1 MSGLSSGIGR
11 RLAAMVPALAVGLAA
26 GVTGGVLAAGALDT
40 TPYGE
45 LQFNT
50 ASKKA
55 HDAGK
60 AEGFHEAETISAETA
75 SQVQAAHDARVAR
88 LEDRISKAHKDL
100 TEQRRTLKKVR
111 ENADTREAKLRS
123 SLAETAAA
131 LNNATSSANGQA
143 VEGTLKTTWVLGAKS
158 KPWPAG
164 CAEPL
169 KTYRVRVTAG
179 QGATVAVAD
188 LVDSEVVRR
197 TEKKKAKTVTLVC
210 SMTYSADL
218 PTPLGSGYRF
228 VAEIAGSGHV
238 GAQQT
243 VSRDA
248 LGDGGGPT
256 LSITR

>member
-1 MSGLSSGIGR
+1 MSGWKKGVGR
-11 RLAAMVPALAVGLAA
+11 RLSAMVPALALGLAA

-60 AEGFHEAETISAETA
+60 AEGLHEAQEISAQTA
-75 SQVQAAHDARVAR
+75 SKVQAAHDARVAE
-88 LEDRISKAHKDL
+88 LEDRIDKANRDL
-100 TEQRRTLKKVR
+100 SEQQRTLKQVR
-111 ENADTREAKLRS
+111 EKADAQEAKLRS
-123 SLAETAAA
+123 HLAETAAA
-131 LNNATSSANGQA
+131 LNNATSSVDGQA
-143 VEGTLKTTWVLGAKS
+143 VKGTLKTTWVLGNKD

-169 KTYRVRVTAG
+169 KSYRVRVTAG

-188 LVDSEVVRR
+188 LVGSEVVRH
-197 TEKKKAKTVTLVC
+197 TEKKTSVTLVC
-210 SMTYSADL
+210 SMTYSADV
-218 PTPLGSGYRF
+218 PTPLGSEYRF
-228 VAEIAGSGHV
+228 VAESAESGHV
-238 GAQQT
+238 RAQQT

-248 LGDGGGPT
+248 LSDGSGPALAVT
-256 LSITR
+256 Q